1 MLLKKPYKILNLN
14 VWDDVAIA
22 KIVGKKKKHLKPFSG
37 ANSAFLKQFILYYE
51 LL

>member
-22 KIVGKKKKHLKPFSG
+22 KIVEKNKHLKPYSG
-37 ANSAFLKQFILYYE
+37 ANSAFLKQFILYYK